1 MLYSIYSVSQV
12 WEENLGFW
20 RQENTEADSEG
31 SELMQLILFLK
42 TEELHVTFEMFR
54 PACVTNGC
62 KLELQQ
68 SIIMGDTVQE
78 YASVLHSPLACCWS
92 ILSTTLPSGFYSS
105 GNTWAGLTGV
115 G

>member
-31 SELMQLILFLK
+31 SELMQLILFLQ

-54 PACVTNGC
+54 PACVTNMQVFC
-62 KLELQQ
+62 TALLPVADPFSLPLYHLVSTLQGIPGQ
-68 SIIMGDTVQE
+68 D
-78 YASVLHSPLACCWS
+78 
-92 ILSTTLPSGFYSS
+92 
-105 GNTWAGLTGV
+105 
-115 G
+115 